1 MEFTET
7 GHGMAGWGVGRRR
20 QREVVAWVGGYLG
33 GSQLG
38 KAECWGFLGMM
49 TE

>member
-20 QREVVAWVGGYLG
+20 QREVVAWVGGTWGALSWGRQNAG
-33 GSQLG
+33 GF
-38 KAECWGFLGMM
+38 WG
-49 TE
+49 